1 VSEKVT
7 DIFCYLNV
15 LMDLCISSGHHA
27 ANPGTNCRGQGDI
40 NLNRLTLDTIQTFPL
55 FRELA
60 DAELA
65 AILLDFKVQQFG
77 AGELVIGHTDPSF
90 DVLLL
95 VQGSARASLY
105 SADGQHVGF
114 HDMPA
119 GTMFGEIAA
128 IDGLPR
134 SASVE
139 AGEACII
146 ARLPRKRFLALI
158 ESNPAFA
165 LAVTRQLAGHIRRL
179 TTRVFE
185 FSTMAVRQRLRAELL
200 RLAKPSQAS
209 SDAAAI
215 ASLPT
220 HAELA
225 SRIST
230 HREAVS
236 REMAWLESQG
246 LTAKQGRNL
255 IIPSLAKFR
264 SLLDQS
270 WEG

>member
-1 VSEKVT
+1 
-7 DIFCYLNV
+7 
-15 LMDLCISSGHHA
+15 M
-27 ANPGTNCRGQGDI
+27 
-40 NLNRLTLDTIQTFPL
+40 NRITPASLKTFSL

-65 AILLDFKVQQFG
+65 AIAADIQVQQYG
-77 AGELVIGHTDPSF
+77 AGELVIGHTDSSF
-90 DVLLL
+90 DVLFL
-95 VQGSARASLY
+95 VQGSARVSLY
-105 SADGQHVGF
+105 SADGQRVGF

-119 GTMFGEIAA
+119 GMMFGEISA

-146 ARLPRKRFLALI
+146 AKLPRKRFLALI
-158 ESNPAFA
+158 ESNPGFA
-165 LAVTRQLAGHIRRL
+165 LAVTRQLAGHVRRL

-200 RLAKPSQAS
+200 RLAKPSD
-209 SDAAAI
+209 SDSALI
-215 ASLPT
+215 ANLPT

-236 REMAWLESQG
+236 REMAWLDSQG

-255 IIPSLAKFR
+255 FIPSIGRIR
-264 SLLDQS
+264 SLLDES

>member
-1 VSEKVT
+1 
-7 DIFCYLNV
+7 
-15 LMDLCISSGHHA
+15 M
-27 ANPGTNCRGQGDI
+27 
-40 NLNRLTLDTIQTFPL
+40 NRITPDALQRFPL

-60 DAELA
+60 EAELA
-65 AILLDFKVQQFG
+65 AIVPDFQMHQYG

-95 VQGSARASLY
+95 IQGSARASLY
-105 SADGQHVGF
+105 SADGQRVGF

-119 GTMFGEIAA
+119 GTMFGEISA

-146 ARLPRKRFLALI
+146 AKLPRKRFLALI

-200 RLAKPSQAS
+200 RLAKPTH
-209 SDAAAI
+209 SDSAMI
-215 ASLPT
+215 ANLPT

-236 REMAWLESQG
+236 REMAWLDGQG
-246 LTAKQGRNL
+246 LTTKQGRNL

-264 SLLDQS
+264 SLLDES
-270 WEG
+270 WDG